1 MLCVNMLIEWHQLA
15 EATGQEETLRIER
28 ILWLNPSG
36 VQVVLFDVE
45 DEKAMPVWRERET
58 VELAIKATKARI
70 LRADPYAR
78 LVLPG
83 DELAAKHQAHRA
95 EIWQI
100 IGPLVE
106 TEAGE
111 PRAEIFVAKERGQL
125 VAARVDETG
134 RSKRLIYRD
143 LRRYW
148 RGGQTKNALL
158 PHFDRCGGKGQEH
171 HSSGRKRGR
180 PSNLAKVTHQP
191 QGINADES
199 VRQRFRRG
207 IRLFYEKEKGRS
219 LSQAFDLTLKKFF
232 NVGYERQNGVLVPV
246 LPPSTELPTL
256 TQFRYWYDK
265 ERNLTRSL
273 TVRLGARQFATK
285 HRAILG
291 DSTRMA
297 FGPGWLYQFDATL
310 ADIYLVSTLNPPRII
325 GRPVLYLVIDVFSR
339 LIVGFSVSLEGPSWL
354 GAMLA
359 LENTTMD
366 KVALCQTHG
375 ITIRPEQWP
384 SQHLPQKILADRGE
398 LEGYNADQLVNG
410 LGISVANTPPYRADW
425 KGIVERYF
433 RLSNERVIHWFPGA
447 VQPDHQRGDR
457 DYRLDACLTLPEFRQ
472 IMLHCI
478 LEHNNGYRMDWY
490 DLDQPMIAD
499 HVDPY
504 PVELW
509 AWGIKNRVGH
519 LRTAAADQ
527 IRLNLLPQGEAAI
540 ARDGLHFQGLR
551 YDCELGRQEDWF
563 VRARAYGRE
572 RVTVAYDPRLV
583 DVIYLRLANQQRLEP
598 CPLLDKHQAY
608 RGRDWYD
615 ILDYLALAK
624 QQHQTAR
631 SQQLQIEAAHEAQI
645 DQIVSNAR
653 DRQTAMLET
662 VAQQASRG
670 RISKAARLKDIKQNR
685 QQERAYE
692 REQDHWQLA
701 PAEGS
706 TDHNPLPTPES
717 GYVPPPQQTD
727 LLRKLRQQK
736 LNGGNPHEN

>member
-1 MLCVNMLIEWHQLA
+1 MLCVNMLIEWR
-15 EATGQEETLRIER
+15 EPGREDSFRIER
-28 ILWLNPSG
+28 VLWLDLSG
-36 VQVVLFDVE
+36 LQVVVFDVK
-45 DEKAMPVWRERET
+45 DEKALPVWRERET
-58 VELAIKATKARI
+58 VELALKTTEARI
-70 LRADPYAR
+70 LTADPYAR

-83 DELAAKHQAHRA
+83 DQLATKHQAHRD

-100 IGPLVE
+100 ISPLVE
-106 TEAGE
+106 TEAGQL
-111 PRAEIFVAKERGQL
+111 RAEIFVAKERGQL
-125 VAARVDETG
+125 VAAMVEKRG

-171 HSSGRKRGR
+171 HSGDRKRGR
-180 PSNLAKVTHQP
+180 PSDLSKATNQA

-207 IRLFYEKEKGRS
+207 IKLFYEKDKGRS

-246 LPPSTELPTL
+246 LLPTNELPSL

-273 TVRLGARQFATK
+273 TTRLGARQFATQ

-297 FGPGWLYQFDATL
+297 FGPGWLYQLDATL
-310 ADIYLVSTLNPPRII
+310 ADIYLVSALNPLRII

-366 KVALCQTHG
+366 KVALCQAHG
-375 ITIRPEQWP
+375 LTIRPEQWP
-384 SQHLPQKILADRGE
+384 SHHLPQKILADRGE

-433 RLSNERVIHWFPGA
+433 RLTNERVIHWLPGA

-457 DYRLDACLTLPEFRQ
+457 DYRLDACLTLHEFRQ

-478 LEHNNGYRMDWY
+478 LEHNNGYRMGWY
-490 DLDQPMIAD
+490 DLDQAMIAD
-499 HVDPY
+499 QVEPY

-509 AWGIKNRVGH
+509 TWGIKNRVGH
-519 LRTAAADQ
+519 LRTAATDL
-527 IRLNLLPQGEAAI
+527 IRLNLLPQGEASI
-540 ARDGLHFQGLR
+540 ARDGIHFQGLR
-551 YDCELGRQEDWF
+551 YDCELGRQKDWF

-583 DVIYLRLANQQRLEP
+583 DVIYLRLADQQCLEP
-598 CPLLDKHQAY
+598 CTLLDKHQAY

-624 QQHQTAR
+624 QQHQATR
-631 SQQLQIEAAHEAQI
+631 SQQLQAKAAHEAQI
-645 DQIVSNAR
+645 EQIVINAR
-653 DRQTAMLET
+653 ERQTARLET
-662 VAQQASRG
+662 AAQQAG
-670 RISKAARLKDIKQNR
+670 TGKLSKAARLKDIQQNR

-692 REQDHWQLA
+692 REQDQWQLI
-701 PAEGS
+701 PAED
-706 TDHNPLPTPES
+706 TADHDPLPPPES
-717 GYVPPPQQTD
+717 GYVPAPPQID
-727 LLRKLRQQK
+727 LLRKMRQHK
-736 LNGGNPHEN
+736 LNGGNFDETTTR